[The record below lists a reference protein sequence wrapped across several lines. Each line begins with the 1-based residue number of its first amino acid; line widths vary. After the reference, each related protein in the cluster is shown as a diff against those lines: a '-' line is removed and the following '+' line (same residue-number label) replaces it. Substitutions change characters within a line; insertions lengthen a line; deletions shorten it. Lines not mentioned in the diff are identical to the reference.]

1 MLRTD
6 PEVVVL
12 APCGTPSV
20 DALAQ
25 ADELV
30 PAELLRRRVVAV
42 DLARPGPRLVD
53 CVEALASVLHPDAGL
68 PSRPDVVLRALTAR
82 TRSRPPDASIRGVLR
97 HFRAVVVAAILL
109 VVLVACTLAEV
120 ETPDPAAVPSG
131 EPVALGGDPTGPVT
145 LLGSGESS
153 DGGWRYVIYES
164 DDGWCT
170 ELQMSE
176 VTSTGCGPDLLPPD
190 GESIGSAGALPPL
203 ESGVTPVE
211 GVVSNDIVTVMII
224 DEEKGRLPANLMP
237 LDDAGLEGKAF
248 VGFMPAD
255 GTPTHI
261 QAVALSGEILQ
272 TYELP

>member
-1 MLRTD
+1 M
-6 PEVVVL
+6 
-12 APCGTPSV
+12 
-20 DALAQ
+20 
-25 ADELV
+25 
-30 PAELLRRRVVAV
+30 
-42 DLARPGPRLVD
+42 
-53 CVEALASVLHPDAGL
+53 
-68 PSRPDVVLRALTAR
+68 
-82 TRSRPPDASIRGVLR
+82 LR
-97 HFRAVVVAAILL
+97 HFRAVAVAAILL
-109 VVLVACTLAEV
+109 VVLVACTVVEV

-153 DGGWRYVIYES
+153 GVGWRYVIYES

-190 GESIGSAGALPPL
+190 GAFIGSAGALAPL

-224 DEEKGRLPANLMP
+224 DEEKGRLPATLMP